1 MRQGV
6 AHQAHAPEDQEHAER
21 AAAQGQGQAGD
32 QGVAHED
39 EFLEGRQKEI
49 VEMVH
54 ASLRRQVAA
63 DSSQASDIW
72 RASCK
77 FSGVR
82 TSVVLPQPMGS
93 RAIIRVLGK

>member
-1 MRQGV
+1 MGKGV
-6 AHQAHAPEDQEHAER
+6 AHQAHAPEDQEHADG

-39 EFLEGRQKEI
+39 EVLEGSQEE
-49 VEMVH
+49 VEEMVH
-54 ASLRRQVAA
+54 PTLRRQAAA

-82 TSVVLPQPMGS
+82 TSAVLPQPMGS
-93 RAIIRVLGK
+93 RAIIKVLGK